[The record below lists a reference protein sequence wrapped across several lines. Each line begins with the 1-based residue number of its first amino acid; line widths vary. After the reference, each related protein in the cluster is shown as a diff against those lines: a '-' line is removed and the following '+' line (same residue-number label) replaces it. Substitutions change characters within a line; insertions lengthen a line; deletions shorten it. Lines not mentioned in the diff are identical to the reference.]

1 MPLDAIVLTG
11 PPAFT
16 PLCSLAIVV
25 DSAICADRIATQS
38 SQIGCSLLLVDL
50 SAVT

>member
-25 DSAICADRIATQS
+25 DS